1 MRPGKRF
8 ALTSA
13 LVIAAVLLMAVCL
26 RSVAAVSPGSPAISS
41 VLHRTG
47 SPQQEATTIAHGQD
61 DAASAGQSPPAPG
74 ESIQFEHISVELGL
88 SEGSVY
94 CIFQDSRGFLWFC
107 TQDGLDRYDGY
118 NFKVYRPEPERN
130 SIAFPYV
137 HSVCESPAGV
147 LWIATMGGG
156 LDRFDLETEQFRHY
170 PQNPDGSGPSGRWI
184 TSLFCDR
191 DGGVWMGTTAAGLN
205 RFYPAT
211 NEFIYYRHQDDY
223 PATLSHDAVNAIYR
237 DREGVLWIGTDAGL
251 DRGDPIG
258 QRFIHYQTRPGDP
271 GSLGGTAV
279 QAIYQDREGALWI
292 GTDGGLDRFDR
303 ETEQFVHY
311 QPNPDDAQG
320 ARGSLSSNS
329 VQSIFQDQEGTLW
342 IGTDGGLNRFDPG
355 DGQFIR
361 YRSLASDSSSLSN
374 DWILSI
380 HQDREGVLWFGT
392 YGGGLNKYDRFAA
405 RFAHY
410 RVTAADP
417 SSLSSN
423 QIWSIYEDRAGVLWL
438 GTAAAG
444 LDRLDRE
451 QGIVTNYRHDP
462 ADPNSLSYDAVR
474 AVYEDREGMLWIG
487 TDGGGLDRFDPST
500 EQFTNYRHDPDDPHS
515 LSHNAIRA
523 ILEDRKG
530 VLWIATDGG
539 GLSRFDRDTERFVR
553 YTNDPE
559 DPGSLSANS
568 VWSLAE
574 DQFGTLWVG
583 TAGGGLYKFHRDTER
598 FTRYAHDPSDIM
610 LCIHEDRHGR
620 LWIATYGNGLYR
632 FDRGSETYTVYR
644 EEDGLPSNAIYG
656 ILEEDAPPEGGGGHL
671 WLSTNNGLSRFDPQT
686 EMFKNYGVSDG
697 VQSREFRTGAY
708 HMSRSGEMFFGG
720 VNGFNAFY
728 PDRILEDNPYVPPIV
743 LTSFAQ
749 GGVPLAAGP
758 AVGSMREFTVEWP
771 QNFFEFEFA
780 ALSYSR
786 PEKNEYAYMLD
797 GFDKDW
803 INVGTRRFGR
813 YTNLPGGTYTLR
825 IKGSN
830 GGDVWNEEGVGIR
843 ISVIPPFWQTWTF
856 RIIILG
862 VLAFGAVGVYRQ
874 RVRGV
879 EARSRE
885 LARQVEERTSEI
897 EQRRRVAEGL
907 RDILAV
913 LNSDRPLDEVLDYI
927 VAQAGQLLG
936 AAATVLH
943 QIEKEQQR
951 VAIQA
956 SAGLPDELEGIEAI
970 PFDAS
975 WADEAILTRQPY
987 AIPDLAEVEAQAGI
1001 SGDPQAEPWLTI
1013 TSQHYHSF
1021 LAVPLIVEG
1030 EADHCL
1036 AFYYAEPQAFTGED
1050 LGLAVAL
1057 ADQAAL
1063 AIENARLYE
1072 RAKKLATVEE
1082 RQRLARDLHDA
1093 VSQTLFSAS
1102 LIAEAL
1108 PELWQTSPE
1117 EGQELLGKL
1126 QQLSRG
1132 ALAEMRA
1139 LLMELRPATLAEAS
1153 MRDLLRQLG
1162 QAVSGREGIPVTVT
1176 VEETCELLADVQ
1188 IALYRIAQEAL
1199 NNVVKHARAS
1209 RVEVSLDRV
1218 PLTPGLSSSLEEGRA
1233 EGVRLRIRDDGS
1245 GFDPNSVSQERLGLG
1260 IMHERAAS
1268 IGARIEI
1275 ESEPGQGTLVEVVWP
1290 TGNEEEVAS

>member
-1 MRPGKRF
+1 MIPGKRC

-13 LVIAAVLLMAVCL
+13 LAIAVMLLMAVCEGSL
-26 RSVAAVSPGSPAISS
+26 ATASPGSPATSS
-41 VLHRTG
+41 VSHRTG
-47 SPQQEATTIAHGQD
+47 SPLQEAAIVSDSQD
-61 DAASAGQSPPAPG
+61 DASSAGQSPPDPG
-74 ESIQFEHISVELGL
+74 EGIQFEHISVEQGL

-118 NFKVYRPEPERN
+118 DFKVYRSEPERN
-130 SIAFPYV
+130 SISFPYV
-137 HSVCESPAGV
+137 RSVCESPTGV
-147 LWIATMGGG
+147 LWIATLGRG
-156 LDRFDLETEQFRHY
+156 LERLDLETEQFRHY
-170 PQNPDGSGPSGRWI
+170 PQNPDGSGPSGTWL
-184 TSLFCDR
+184 TSLFCDQ

-205 RFYPAT
+205 RLDPAT
-211 NEFIYYRHQDDY
+211 NQFIYYRHQDDN

-258 QRFIHYQTRPGDP
+258 QRFIHYQARPGDP
-271 GSLGGTAV
+271 GSLGGTSV
-279 QAIYQDREGALWI
+279 QAIYEDGEGVLWI

-311 QPNPDDAQG
+311 RHNPDGAQG

-329 VQSIFQDQEGTLW
+329 VQSIFEDQEGALW
-342 IGTDGGLNRFDPG
+342 IGTDAGLNRFDPE

-361 YRSLASDSSSLSN
+361 YRSLASDPSSLSN

-380 HQDREGVLWFGT
+380 YQDHEGVLWFGT
-392 YGGGLNKYDRFAA
+392 YGGGLNKYDRFAE
-405 RFAHY
+405 RFLHY

-423 QIWSIYEDRAGVLWL
+423 QIWSIYEDRGGVLWL

-444 LDRLDRE
+444 LDRFDRE

-462 ADPNSLSYDAVR
+462 ADPNSLSYDVVR

-487 TDGGGLDRFDPST
+487 TDGGGLDRFDPSK
-500 EQFTNYRHDPDDPHS
+500 ERFTHYRNDPDDPHS

-523 ILEDRKG
+523 ILEDREG

-539 GLSRFDRDTERFVR
+539 GLNRFDRETERFVR

-559 DPGSLSANS
+559 DPGSLSSSS

-574 DQFGTLWVG
+574 DQLGTLWVG
-583 TAGGGLYKFHRDTER
+583 TAGGGLYKFDRDTEQ
-598 FTRYAHDPSDIM
+598 FTRYARDPSDIM
-610 LCIHEDRHGR
+610 LCIHEDRHGK

-632 FDRGSETYTVYR
+632 FDPETEIYTVYHQ
-644 EEDGLPSNAIYG
+644 EDGLPSNAVYG
-656 ILEEDAPPEGGGGHL
+656 ILEEDSPQEGGGGHL

-686 EMFKNYGVSDG
+686 ETFKNYGVSDG

-708 HMSRSGEMFFGG
+708 HKSSSGEMFFGG

-728 PDRILEDNPYVPPIV
+728 PDRILEDNPYVPPVV
-743 LTSFAQ
+743 LISFTQ
-749 GGVPLAAGP
+749 GGVSLTAGP
-758 AVGSMREFTVEWP
+758 AVGSMREFAVEWP

-786 PEKNEYAYMLD
+786 PEKNEYAYMLE

-803 INVGTRRFGR
+803 IYVGTRRFGR

-830 GGDVWNEEGVGIR
+830 GAGVWNEEGMGVR
-843 ISVIPPFWQTWTF
+843 IKVIPPFWQTWAF

-862 VLAFGAVGVYRQ
+862 VLVVGALGVYRQ
-874 RVRGV
+874 RVKGV

-885 LARQVEERTSEI
+885 LERQVEERTSEI

-913 LNSDRPLDEVLDYI
+913 LNSDRPLEEVLDYI
-927 VAQAGQLLG
+927 VAQAGRLLG
-936 AAATVLH
+936 AGATVLH
-943 QIEKEQQR
+943 QIEKGRQG

-956 SAGLPDELEGIEAI
+956 SAGLPAELKGMEAI

-987 AIPDLAEVEAQAGI
+987 AIPDLADVEAKAAT
-1001 SGDPQAEPWLTI
+1001 SADPLADLWLTI
-1013 TSQHYHSF
+1013 TSQRYRSF

-1072 RAKKLATVEE
+1072 RAKELATVEE

-1102 LIAEAL
+1102 LIAEVL
-1108 PELWQTSPE
+1108 PDLWQTSPD
-1117 EGQELLGKL
+1117 EGRELLGKL

-1139 LLMELRPATLAEAS
+1139 LLMELRPATLVEAS

-1176 VEETCELLADVQ
+1176 VDEACTLPADVQ

-1209 RVEVSLDRV
+1209 RVEVSLHCA
-1218 PLTPGLSSSLEEGRA
+1218 PPTPDLSPSQAEGST

-1245 GFDPNSVSQERLGLG
+1245 GFDPGGVSHERLGLG

-1290 TGNEEEVAS
+1290 AGNKEEVAS